1 MLKWLSYTNLP
12 FFRRLLI
19 ATEGAPLDVAVVVSR
34 SLQASFEGVKRAV
47 FSRFP
52 NGGRHDI

>member
-47 FSRFP
+47 F
-52 NGGRHDI
+52 